1 MISPHSYLLY
11 NNRYIVKV
19 SAGSEESVGNE
30 INRRIRGQDPLF
42 LENVRETLVP
52 KRRLP
57 VLKRKSLLYAYT
69 AYVPKQVYVKARLL
83 PDVEYAICD
92 IPGVFTVVQTRGNDV
107 EQFIIEKKQLME
119 RYEKDEEFRLSHPI
133 MVGDAVEVL
142 DEFGKPMGYG
152 TFVGVHRSK
161 CKVNIVNDLGTDEVL
176 RYVEIEQVKYLEPD
190 ESDIA
195 AQKIHEA
202 LTKKE
207 DVMQLSAKDLL
218 LKAMESA
225 PNSRQLRYLLKNRQI
240 SSILNEADEKHQ
252 KPIANLSED
261 ELSTL
266 FQEPSRDFKQDR
278 YWSSDHDE
286 ASPFSKRPEFNRLED
301 ISQRFK
307 KRSEVD
313 DLFSMK
319 EEDSF
324 GSSRSY
330 DTPRFTPS
338 KFDRLKEDDEK
349 NEEGSSSSFFS
360 ANTRPF
366 SRSETSPYQ
375 KNDRQSTTSDNRRS
389 NYNYDS
395 ISLNDDNEDD
405 FDVNSDDLDSII
417 NSMISEDPPK
427 GNSNQQKKPTSPNSN
442 SIPKMQSHFIRP
454 GEKSKRDQEEIED
467 EFDFGNSLNDEG
479 DDSDWQLEQFG
490 KKVKKDEKSRKSE
503 GSKSL
508 HLLFLVFLCIS

>member
-1 MISPHSYLLY
+1 M
-11 NNRYIVKV
+11 KV

-42 LENVRETLVP
+42 AENVRETLVP

-57 VLKRKSLLYAYT
+57 VLKRKNLLYAYT

-92 IPGVFTVVQTRGNDV
+92 IPGVFTVVQTRGSDV

-218 LKAMESA
+218 LKAIESA

-261 ELSTL
+261 EISTL
-266 FQEPSRDFKQDR
+266 FQEPSKEPFKQER
-278 YWSSDHDE
+278 RWSSDRDE
-286 ASPFSKRPEFNRLED
+286 EVSPFSKRPDFNKLED
-301 ISQRFK
+301 NSQRFK
-307 KRSEVD
+307 KRSEAD
-313 DLFSMK
+313 DLFSVK
-319 EEDSF
+319 EDDSF
-324 GSSRSY
+324 RSSRSY

-349 NEEGSSSSFFS
+349 KEEGSSFSSFFS
-360 ANTRPF
+360 SNTRPF
-366 SRSETSPYQ
+366 SRNEPSRYQ
-375 KNDRQSTTSDNRRS
+375 KIDRQPPASDKRS

-395 ISLNDDNEDD
+395 IINDNEED

-417 NSMISEDPPK
+417 NSMISEDTSK
-427 GNSNQQKKPTSPNSN
+427 ESTNQQKKPTSPNSN

-454 GEKSKRDQEEIED
+454 GEKSKRKQDEIED

-479 DDSDWQLEQFG
+479 DDNDWQLEQFG
-490 KKVKKDEKSRKSE
+490 KKVEKDEKSRKVE
-503 GSKSL
+503 GSKLIHFFSCFTVYLMVLFSL
-508 HLLFLVFLCIS
+508 WRRNRRCGLL